1 MHYKNE
7 LDDLDATAMADL
19 VRAGEISALEL
30 VDNSIYRC
38 EQVNGLLN
46 AVITEMF
53 DDARQKASKKIP
65 DGPFAGVP
73 FLMRTLQRR

>member
-46 AVITEMF
+46 AVKRSRM
-53 DDARQKASKKIP
+53 
-65 DGPFAGVP
+65 V
-73 FLMRTLQRR
+73 LLQESLF